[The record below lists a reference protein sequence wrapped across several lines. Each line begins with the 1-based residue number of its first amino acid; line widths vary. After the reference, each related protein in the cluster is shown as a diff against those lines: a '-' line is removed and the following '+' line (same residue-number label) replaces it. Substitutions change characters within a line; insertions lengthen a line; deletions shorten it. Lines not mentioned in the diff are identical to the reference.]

1 MACTCA
7 GKGPEI
13 GNGVHS
19 RLSGA
24 HRSTGGLPTIWELVA
39 EAAGKLPEPF
49 SRAALINW
57 ISARRPDVGIASI
70 ATHIQFATANSGSPA
85 TPVRRAHPVLRRVDR
100 GLYER
105 YRVSAAETPV
115 GEAPVRVVLVASSG
129 AHGPA
134 PVPVATLFRS
144 PGFANARA
152 QAEQLRLPW
161 FVLSAKHGLLDPG
174 DVVSPYD
181 VQIDERSAS
190 YRAAWGEWVVA
201 QLSERVPAR
210 GGHRRGARRRRLRP
224 AAAPAAV
231 PPWRIPRS
239 AAPGLVARAG
249 ARRCAEL
256 RRPPRGPGCAGEG
269 RAPAPPDAR
278 LRPPQRRRR
287 RAQLAVGSRH
297 GVLTRG
303 RSGRPSTVGRSG
315 TSQGVAG

>member
-1 MACTCA
+1 M
-7 GKGPEI
+7 
-13 GNGVHS
+13 
-19 RLSGA
+19 
-24 HRSTGGLPTIWELVA
+24 STGGLPTIWELVA

-70 ATHIQFATANSGSPA
+70 ATHIQFATANSGSAGHNPFDA
-85 TPVRRAHPVLRRVDR
+85 RTPLLRRVDR

-105 YRVSAAETPV
+105 YRVPAAETPV

-144 PGFANARA
+144 PGFASARA
-152 QAEQLRLPW
+152 QAEQSGYPW

-201 QLSERVPAR
+201 QLSERVQLEGVTVEVH
-210 GGHRRGARRRRLRP
+210 GGVDFAQPLRQPLSRRGASLDLPLPGSWREP
-224 AAAPAAV
+224 EHGDAPNFVVHPEDPAAPAK
-231 PPWRIPRS
+231 
-239 AAPGLVARAG
+239 G
-249 ARRCAEL
+249 AL
-256 RRPPRGPGCAGEG
+256 Q
-269 RAPAPPDAR
+269 R
-278 LRPPQRRRR
+278 LRT
-287 RAQLAVGSRH
+287 LVSGH
-297 GVLTRG
+297 
-303 RSGRPSTVGRSG
+303 RSSDGGGHSSPSGHATAS
-315 TSQGVAG
+315 